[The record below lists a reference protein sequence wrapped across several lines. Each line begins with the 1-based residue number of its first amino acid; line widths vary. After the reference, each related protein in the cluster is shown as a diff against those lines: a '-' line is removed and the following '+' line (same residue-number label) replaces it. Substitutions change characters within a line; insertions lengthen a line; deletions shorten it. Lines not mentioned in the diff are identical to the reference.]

1 MGKRSKYSCDTWIDR
16 NNCLWNPNNNNC
28 KRILVGLNNG
38 GIYNMNIFKKNKG
51 KKLDKEISIKESDTS
66 SSTGN
71 QSSVKLR
78 VFRINAIKDSKDVP
92 HFDEFNVPVKRW
104 TTVLDALLHAKS
116 YQDSSI
122 GIRYS
127 CRMASCGSCGMKING
142 MPRLACYTKITDLN
156 TNTITC
162 EPLPNFPYIRDL
174 VTDFSKFFEHHKSIM
189 PFIQN
194 KKADIENFNEN
205 SEFVQTPE
213 DIDKFLQFSY
223 CIRCGLCYSACPTVA
238 TDLKF
243 PGPQALSQAYRYLAD
258 SRDTDKSNRLK
269 VIDTR
274 HGIWRCHFA
283 GSCSNVCPKGV
294 DPALGIQLLRSH
306 LLGLSN
312 NEKKI
317 AKLQD
322 RSITTATTYDSEE
335 QE

>member
-1 MGKRSKYSCDTWIDR
+1 
-16 NNCLWNPNNNNC
+16 
-28 KRILVGLNNG
+28 
-38 GIYNMNIFKKNKG
+38 MNIFKKDKR
-51 KKLDKEISIKESDTS
+51 KEIKNETPLERSNTS
-66 SSTGN
+66 TSG
-71 QSSVKLR
+71 QSLVKLR
-78 VFRINAIKDSKDVP
+78 VFRINAVQNPNDVP
-92 HFDEFNVPVKRW
+92 HFDEFQVPVKRW
-104 TTVLDALLHAKS
+104 TTVLDALLDAKS

-142 MPRLACYTKITDLN
+142 IPRLACYTKISDLD

-174 VTDFSKFFEHHKSIM
+174 VTDFSQFFDHHRSVM

-194 KKADIENFNEN
+194 KKADIPNVNELT
-205 SEFVQTPE
+205 EYEQTPQ
-213 DIDKFLQFSY
+213 DLDKFLQFSY
-223 CIRCGLCYSACPTVA
+223 CIKCGLCYSACPTVA

-243 PGPQALSQAYRYLAD
+243 PGPQALSQTYRYLAD
-258 SRDTDKSNRLK
+258 SRDSDKSKRLK
-269 VIDTR
+269 VIDTS

-283 GSCSNVCPKGV
+283 GSCSHVCPKGV

-312 NEKKI
+312 SEKKL

-322 RSITTATTYDSEE
+322 RSTNSYREGE
-335 QE
+335 GEGE